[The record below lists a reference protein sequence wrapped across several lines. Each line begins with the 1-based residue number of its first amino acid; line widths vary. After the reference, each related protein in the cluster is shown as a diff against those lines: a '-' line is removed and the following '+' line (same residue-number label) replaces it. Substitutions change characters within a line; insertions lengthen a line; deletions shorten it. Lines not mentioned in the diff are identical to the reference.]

1 MKNRFFAKF
10 DYVLILIVLILISI
24 GVMFIYSSSVNSTGV
39 SVSNA
44 YIKQIIFA
52 SIGLI
57 LMILTTLY
65 DYRRSESITIY
76 LYGILILLL
85 IYTRIFGHESNGAVS
100 WIGIGDYRIQP
111 SEFGKIIY
119 ILYFSDFLK
128 KSENMN
134 QIKRFL
140 FSILI
145 LMIPVLLILIQPDL
159 GTASVYIPI
168 FFFMCFMAG
177 IPLIYLA
184 YLLLFGIL
192 TIVFAILP
200 VWNAEISSNPLTVI
214 TILTD
219 KKLSLILI
227 GSMFLITS
235 LGFIIRKYFHG
246 PKYIFWITYFFS
258 IITLALIFSFA
269 VGKVLKD
276 YQIMRLII
284 FMNPNKDPLGA
295 GWNIIQSKIAIGSG
309 GAFGQG
315 YLQGTQS
322 HYRFLPE
329 QHTDFIFSI
338 LSEEFG
344 FFGGLVIILL
354 YFAIFVKIILLV
366 NKVTNKYGVYIASG
380 ILGMF
385 IFHFFI
391 NIGMV
396 MGIMPITGIPL
407 LFMSYGGSSLLTA
420 MISIGLIMN
429 INYRKTDS
437 FFIQ

>member
-65 DYRRSESITIY
+65 DYRRSESISIY

-145 LMIPVLLILIQPDL
+145 FMIPVLLI
-159 GTASVYIPI
+159 
-168 FFFMCFMAG
+168 
-177 IPLIYLA
+177 
-184 YLLLFGIL
+184 
-192 TIVFAILP
+192 
-200 VWNAEISSNPLTVI
+200 
-214 TILTD
+214 
-219 KKLSLILI
+219 
-227 GSMFLITS
+227 
-235 LGFIIRKYFHG
+235 
-246 PKYIFWITYFFS
+246 
-258 IITLALIFSFA
+258 
-269 VGKVLKD
+269 
-276 YQIMRLII
+276 
-284 FMNPNKDPLGA
+284 
-295 GWNIIQSKIAIGSG
+295 
-309 GAFGQG
+309 
-315 YLQGTQS
+315 
-322 HYRFLPE
+322 
-329 QHTDFIFSI
+329 
-338 LSEEFG
+338 
-344 FFGGLVIILL
+344 
-354 YFAIFVKIILLV
+354 
-366 NKVTNKYGVYIASG
+366 
-380 ILGMF
+380 
-385 IFHFFI
+385 
-391 NIGMV
+391 
-396 MGIMPITGIPL
+396 
-407 LFMSYGGSSLLTA
+407 
-420 MISIGLIMN
+420 
-429 INYRKTDS
+429 
-437 FFIQ
+437 